1 MRFNGITTQLTPTLT
16 GIPQGSPLSPILY
29 ILYNSDLL
37 DILNKEKQLRLGFI
51 DDILYGTQNKTDTG
65 NARELKRLLIEAEQ

>member
-1 MRFNGITTQLTPTLT
+1 MRFNEIITQLTLTLT
-16 GIPQGSPLSPILY
+16 GISQESSLFSILY

-37 DILNKEKQLRLGFI
+37 DILNKEKQQRLSFI
-51 DDILYGTQNKTDTG
+51 NDILYGTQNKTNTG